1 MATPHASDPQSVHRS
16 QASKGEVPMFG
27 DLYERALAGERC
39 FIRTTD
45 GRRTDLPV
53 QRWLGN
59 HPGDGPFDDAV
70 LARCDGPTLE
80 LGCGPARLIA
90 RLSRRGVPALGV
102 DRSPRAIRLA
112 RAEGAHVLCADVFG
126 PLPGVGL
133 WRTVLLVDGNIGL
146 AGDPLRILRRCRE
159 MLAAGGYGVVEFD
172 THHRGATTTLTRLET
187 DDHAGPWFPWATVG
201 LDHAEELAERAGM
214 RLKDVHVIGDRALAS
229 MARI

>member
-1 MATPHASDPQSVHRS
+1 
-16 QASKGEVPMFG
+16 MFG

-45 GRRTDLPV
+45 GPQDRSARTALAGQPPV
-53 QRWLGN
+53 
-59 HPGDGPFDDAV
+59 DGPFDDAV
-70 LARCDGPTLE
+70 LAMCDGPTLE

-102 DRSPRAIRLA
+102 DRSLRAIRLA

-159 MLAAGGYGVVEFD
+159 MLAVGGYGVVEFD

-187 DDHAGPWFPWATVG
+187 DEHAGPWFPLATVG
-201 LDHAEELAERAGM
+201 LDHAEELTERAGLRIQGRPRHRRSRAGEHGK
-214 RLKDVHVIGDRALAS
+214 RLTVIVDIVARLARSDALRA
-229 MARI
+229 RT